1 MISRI
6 IIVKR
11 DNTNYQAG
19 KIIQACGTLRNFM
32 HFRKIL

>member
-1 MISRI
+1 MIPRI
-6 IIVKR
+6 IALKR
-11 DNTNYQAG
+11 DNTNHQAG